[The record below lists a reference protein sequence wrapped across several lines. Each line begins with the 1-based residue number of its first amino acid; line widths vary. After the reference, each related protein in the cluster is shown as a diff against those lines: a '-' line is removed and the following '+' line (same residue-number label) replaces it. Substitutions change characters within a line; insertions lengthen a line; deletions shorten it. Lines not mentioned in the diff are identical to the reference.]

1 MNGQPQRTLSPQR
14 LYTINRTNNLNLLG
28 TEMKTFGQTRRD
40 PQKGKK
46 EFSTHRGFTI
56 IELMVV
62 IAVVAI
68 ITSFALPSYRTLI
81 EKRSVTS
88 GAQQISA
95 FFSAAK
101 MEAIKRNEMIAIHTD
116 LGDACMG
123 FFAYDPDAATPRTN
137 CDCTLTDP
145 DAGNACSVDEF
156 GDGEMR
162 LHVLDANSLNKPVK
176 VTDIDIL
183 GRADDLVIF
192 DPIRGMLVF
201 DGAVAAIPLELKM
214 LSKKDAYGLNVQL
227 TATGRVTVCSD
238 TTTAVYPV
246 PGFDDC

>member
-1 MNGQPQRTLSPQR
+1 
-14 LYTINRTNNLNLLG
+14 
-28 TEMKTFGQTRRD
+28 MKTFGKTRRD

-46 EFSTHRGFTI
+46 EFSTHKGFTL

-62 IAVVAI
+62 IAVIAI

-101 MEAIKRNEMIAIHTD
+101 MEAVKRNEMIAIHTD
-116 LGDACMG
+116 LANACMG

-145 DAGNACSVDEF
+145 DAGNACAIDDL
-156 GDGEMR
+156 GDGGMR
-162 LHVLDANSLNKPVK
+162 LHVLNASLLNKPIK
-176 VTDIDIL
+176 VTDITIL

-201 DGAVAAIPLELKM
+201 DGAVAPIPLELKM
-214 LSKKDAYGLNVQL
+214 LSKQDAYGLNVQL
-227 TATGRVTVCSD
+227 TATGRVTICSD
-238 TTTAVYPV
+238 MPSGGFNV
-246 PGFDDC
+246 PGYDDCR

>member
-1 MNGQPQRTLSPQR
+1 MNGQPQRTLSRQR

-46 EFSTHRGFTI
+46 EFSTNRGFTI

-101 MEAIKRNEMIAIHTD
+101 MEAIKRNEMIAI
-116 LGDACMG
+116 L
-123 FFAYDPDAATPRTN
+123 R
-137 CDCTLTDP
+137 
-145 DAGNACSVDEF
+145 
-156 GDGEMR
+156 R
-162 LHVLDANSLNKPVK
+162 
-176 VTDIDIL
+176 
-183 GRADDLVIF
+183 
-192 DPIRGMLVF
+192 
-201 DGAVAAIPLELKM
+201 
-214 LSKKDAYGLNVQL
+214 
-227 TATGRVTVCSD
+227 
-238 TTTAVYPV
+238 
-246 PGFDDC
+246 

>member
-1 MNGQPQRTLSPQR
+1 
-14 LYTINRTNNLNLLG
+14 
-28 TEMKTFGQTRRD
+28 MKIFGKTRRD

-46 EFSTHRGFTI
+46 EFSTHRGFTL

-101 MEAIKRNEMIAIHTD
+101 MEAVKRNEMIAIYTD
-116 LGDACMG
+116 VGAACMG
-123 FFAYDPDAATPRTN
+123 FFSYDPDEATLRTD
-137 CDCTLTDP
+137 CDCTLLDP
-145 DAGNACSVDEF
+145 DAPNACAVDEF
-156 GDGEMR
+156 GDGGMR
-162 LHVLDANSLNKPVK
+162 LHALNAGLLNKPVNLTGI
-176 VTDIDIL
+176 VIT
-183 GRADDLVIF
+183 GRADGLVIF

-201 DGAVAAIPLELKM
+201 DGAVEPMPLELKM
-214 LSKKDAYGLNVQL
+214 LSMQDAYGLNIQL

-238 TTTAVYPV
+238 TSTADYAV
-246 PGFDDC
+246 PGFDECQVNP

>member
-1 MNGQPQRTLSPQR
+1 
-14 LYTINRTNNLNLLG
+14 
-28 TEMKTFGQTRRD
+28 MKTSAQSRRD
-40 PQKGKK
+40 PQSGKK
-46 EFSTHRGFTI
+46 EFSTRNGFTI

-68 ITSFALPSYRTLI
+68 ISSFALPSYQTMI
-81 EKRSVTS
+81 EKRNLSS
-88 GAQQISA
+88 GAQQFSA

-101 MEAIKRNEMIAIHTD
+101 MEAIKRNEMIAIFTD
-116 LGDACMG
+116 VDEACMG
-123 FFAYDPDAATPRTN
+123 FFIYDPDDATPRTD

-145 DAGNACSVDEF
+145 DDADACAIDEF
-156 GDGEMR
+156 GDGGMALR
-162 LHVLDANSLNKPVK
+162 VLDNSLLNKPVNI
-176 VTDIDIL
+176 TDIDIT

-201 DGAVAAIPLELKM
+201 DGAVAPIPMELKM
-214 LSKKDAYGLNVQL
+214 LSMHDTYGLNVRV

-238 TTTAVYPV
+238 TSTADLAV